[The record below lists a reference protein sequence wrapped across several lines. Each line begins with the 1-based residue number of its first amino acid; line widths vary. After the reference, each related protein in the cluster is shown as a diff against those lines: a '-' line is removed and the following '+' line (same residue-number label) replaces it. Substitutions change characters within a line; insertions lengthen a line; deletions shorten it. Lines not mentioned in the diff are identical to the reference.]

1 MRERNCSVVVRAH
14 RAGSCI
20 LRAPLMVEG
29 VGPPY
34 RAKYRASFSV
44 LWCRKESVEN
54 EKLLSERVAISNHHS
69 GAQTGLS
76 W

>member
-1 MRERNCSVVVRAH
+1 
-14 RAGSCI
+14 
-20 LRAPLMVEG
+20 MVEG

-54 EKLLSERVAISNHHS
+54 EKLLSERVAISNHHC